1 MNTTSDTSSKIHP
14 GANVPP
20 TPSPTNPATRP
31 TMTPGSV
38 YPQAEHFAQPNP
50 ARSNQAVMVGG
61 IAVGVGL
68 LVVGLGFFLGGSSGS
83 SPASANAV
91 PATNYFTEQQKLMR
105 EAMDMAKEAQ
115 QLQRERMDNLRREM
129 EMEREGAA
137 EADGSFPAHGE

>member
-1 MNTTSDTSSKIHP
+1 
-14 GANVPP
+14 
-20 TPSPTNPATRP
+20 
-31 TMTPGSV
+31 MTPGSV

-50 ARSNQAVMVGG
+50 AQSNQAVMVGG

-91 PATNYFTEQQKLMR
+91 PAAPATNYFTEQQKLMR

-137 EADGSFPAHGE
+137 EAAGSFSTHGE